1 MKLPPGDLWNPLFV
15 GRIIDSMADGVF
27 IIAADGRIT
36 SWNGSMERMS
46 GYSAA
51 EALGKSCDIL
61 QCSRCFGAECPADMR
76 TCRVLEQ
83 EQPEAKECL
92 IRHKDGHDVPVI
104 KNAGVVRDEKGQV
117 LGVVETLTDLT
128 ELDQAR
134 RKAEEASLR
143 LGEVHRLENIIGRSR
158 AMREVFSAIESAAAS
173 DATVCIEGESGTGKE
188 LAAGAIHFKSDRRA
202 SPLITVNCSALPE
215 TLLES
220 ELFGHVRGA
229 YTGAVR
235 DRIGRFEEAG
245 GGTVFLDEIGDLS
258 PFIQVKLL
266 RVLQEREI
274 ERVGE
279 SRRRKINIRIVT
291 ATHRD
296 LLARVREGTFREDLY
311 YRLRVFPIRLPP
323 LRQRREDI
331 PLLVSHFL
339 QLFNGKT
346 GKKIVDV
353 ASQAMQRLL
362 DHPWPGNVRELE
374 NAMEHAFV
382 LCRGD
387 RIEVRDLPVELR
399 HPFRRTDKAATVAAA
414 MSGYGRPLT
423 REALLALLTD
433 CRWNKAEAGRRLGLS
448 RTAVWKYMK
457 KWSIP
462 LQPEQ

>member
-1 MKLPPGDLWNPLFV
+1 
-15 GRIIDSMADGVF
+15 
-27 IIAADGRIT
+27 
-36 SWNGSMERMS
+36 
-46 GYSAA
+46 
-51 EALGKSCDIL
+51 
-61 QCSRCFGAECPADMR
+61 
-76 TCRVLEQ
+76 
-83 EQPEAKECL
+83 
-92 IRHKDGHDVPVI
+92 
-104 KNAGVVRDEKGQV
+104 
-117 LGVVETLTDLT
+117 
-128 ELDQAR
+128 
-134 RKAEEASLR
+134 
-143 LGEVHRLENIIGRSR
+143 
-158 AMREVFSAIESAAAS
+158 
-173 DATVCIEGESGTGKE
+173 
-188 LAAGAIHFKSDRRA
+188 
-202 SPLITVNCSALPE
+202 
-215 TLLES
+215 
-220 ELFGHVRGA
+220 
-229 YTGAVR
+229 
-235 DRIGRFEEAG
+235 
-245 GGTVFLDEIGDLS
+245 
-258 PFIQVKLL
+258 
-266 RVLQEREI
+266 VLQEREI